1 MDYLGDLVD
10 AAATDEELVSS
21 PEFKEVQSRDVFQ
34 SDQPICSVCL

>member
-34 SDQPICSVCL
+34 LDQPICSVCL